1 MGKVSLSIQKQF
13 CAECSLA
20 LRRFI
25 GNLDG
30 IEAVDLG
37 NETIDIS
44 FDGSKISEEM
54 VRKLSRDSVEK
65 LGYKLLN
72 DE

>member
-1 MGKVSLSIQKQF
+1 MAKVSLIVQKEF

-25 GNLDG
+25 GGMDG
-30 IEAVDLG
+30 VESIDVGNGSIE
-37 NETIDIS
+37 ID
-44 FDGSKISEEM
+44 FDNSKISEET

-65 LGYKLLN
+65 LGYKLIG
-72 DE
+72 EE

>member
-1 MGKVSLSIQKQF
+1 MGKVSLPVQNRF
-13 CAECSLA
+13 CEECSLA

-30 IEAVDLG
+30 IEAVDVG
-37 NETIDIS
+37 NGAIDIT
-44 FDGSKISEEM
+44 FDGSRISEER
-54 VRKLSRDSVEK
+54 VLSLARDSVEK
-65 LGYKLLN
+65 LGYRLQD

>member
-1 MGKVSLSIQKQF
+1 MGKVSLSVQNQF

-30 IEAVDLG
+30 IEAVDVG
-37 NETIDIS
+37 EGTVDIT
-44 FDGSKISEEM
+44 FDGSKIGEER
-54 VRKLSRDSVEK
+54 VRTLTRDSIEK